1 MLCMHDSG
9 THNSNAAHVA
19 ARINHED
26 DDYDD
31 DVEQFFF
38 FLICTAVQRSRRRG
52 SRGREKMKLDYF
64 YFFNIYFVLILK
76 FEKRRQD

>member
-19 ARINHED
+19 ARINRED

-31 DVEQFFF
+31 DVEQFFLCF
-38 FLICTAVQRSRRRG
+38 
-52 SRGREKMKLDYF
+52 
-64 YFFNIYFVLILK
+64 FFNL
-76 FEKRRQD
+76 EKPYKSLGGGEAEEERK